1 MKKKCLH
8 VFHLGERDWF
18 LKLKLEARRGKKVT
32 TSFFLNQKMYSAA
45 KLTELKSLFDSS
57 SSCSF
62 SPNTRPFSQLDS
74 TGLGE
79 EKLLGSRCRC
89 QPVQPLL
96 GSKGKRKAPAS
107 PADRLEA
114 MWRILHWHPLTA
126 LSWAPSW
133 NACQVVSS
141 KKIYAQEQESNAFP
155 PAANRAA
162 HASLKRQTRSPWLI
176 PKTWMWLSELLILS
190 ARLPWPKTRQRG
202 GLDKSQEQHQ
212 PRDVRSVCSTH
223 PLFSLPAHKML
234 GWGKDAVI
242 WQLHKEHNC

>member
-1 MKKKCLH
+1 
-8 VFHLGERDWF
+8 
-18 LKLKLEARRGKKVT
+18 
-32 TSFFLNQKMYSAA
+32 MYSAA
-45 KLTELKSLFDSS
+45 KVTELKSLFDSS

-74 TGLGE
+74 TGLWE

-114 MWRILHWHPLTA
+114 MWRIPHWHPLTA
-126 LSWAPSW
+126 LSWTPSW

-155 PAANRAA
+155 PVANRAA
-162 HASLKRQTRSPWLI
+162 HTSLKRQTRSPWLI
-176 PKTWMWLSELLILS
+176 PKTWMWLSTS
-190 ARLPWPKTRQRG
+190 HSFCSPPMAQNKAAR
-202 GLDKSQEQHQ
+202 
-212 PRDVRSVCSTH
+212 RS
-223 PLFSLPAHKML
+223 
-234 GWGKDAVI
+234 G
-242 WQLHKEHNC
+242 